1 MRSADALAAFEGHL
15 RSRQLTVDGL
25 DAPSAINTMLT
36 FYAESRAEDVVPEPD
51 GDMLLFQWAFL
62 KRRPGFEYNITR
74 QLIIPPGDDDEDI
87 WQLSLSLYFPPDS
100 QNAQLGSGNRWH
112 QARTASMSSRATSA
126 RTRPRPMPQPAGQHG
141 RNFSGDPS
149 DLIRRG
155 NPCLE
160 AAAAASPPSMRSW
173 RTSQFRHVDQILVE
187 HRPAAQDRRLTV
199 VAAVHVGA
207 GIMHTAGFFPLRR
220 ATRAQVAIARRG
232 QRFAKPLRLRLKAV
246 KCEQETVHGPPRRPG
261 TPQQPGQRRKWP
273 TSSGFPLAAQE
284 WLSPLSDGPA
294 IKASYR
300 GTETTN
306 LPVNRRP
313 VPHRTRGSF
322 KIVSLALPA

>member
-112 QARTASMSSRATSA
+112 QAPDSIDEFAGYIGAHPATAY
-126 RTRPRPMPQPAGQHG
+126 
-141 RNFSGDPS
+141 
-149 DLIRRG
+149 
-155 NPCLE
+155 
-160 AAAAASPPSMRSW
+160 AAAR
-173 RTSQFRHVDQILVE
+173 
-187 HRPAAQDRRLTV
+187 RPA
-199 VAAVHVGA
+199 
-207 GIMHTAGFFPLRR
+207 R
-220 ATRAQVAIARRG
+220 AELQ
-232 QRFAKPLRLRLKAV
+232 
-246 KCEQETVHGPPRRPG
+246 
-261 TPQQPGQRRKWP
+261 W
-273 TSSGFPLAAQE
+273 
-284 WLSPLSDGPA
+284 
-294 IKASYR
+294 
-300 GTETTN
+300 
-306 LPVNRRP
+306 
-313 VPHRTRGSF
+313 GS
-322 KIVSLALPA
+322 V